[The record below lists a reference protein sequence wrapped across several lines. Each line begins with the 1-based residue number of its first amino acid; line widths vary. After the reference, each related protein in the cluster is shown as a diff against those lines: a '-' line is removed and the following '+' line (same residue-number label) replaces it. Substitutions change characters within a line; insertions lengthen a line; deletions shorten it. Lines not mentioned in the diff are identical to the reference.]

1 VSDEPEPHEEW
12 KEHRDEAVEALE
24 RSADIGRPAGRE
36 TFVERMTTRLR
47 TTYVP
52 LRDRQPPE
60 GPDQR
65 ENGEAEDE
73 ELEDR
78 DGGLRVLPV
87 ERAADRN
94 APREP
99 LAQLRDSAVEPAS
112 RRPTRWLADRCALE
126 RS

>member
-1 VSDEPEPHEEW
+1 MKSGKSTATKRW
-12 KEHRDEAVEALE
+12 RLW
-24 RSADIGRPAGRE
+24 SGRPISVGALVE

-112 RRPTRWLADRCALE
+112 RRPTRWLADRCAFE